1 MDDDRGRGWLLFAG
15 IVLLAGGVMRFFDA
29 LWAFRYHGAV
39 PENLQNAIL
48 GHSLSTYGWLW
59 LIVAIVVFLSG
70 LAVVSQSQMAQWTGQ
85 VGRWIGVIAGFII
98 SFTAIWWMPYYPV
111 WSLLYIGIGVL
122 VLYALVAHG
131 QRQTA

>member
-1 MDDDRGRGWLLFAG
+1 MDDDRGKGWLLFAG
-15 IVLLAGGVMRFFDA
+15 IVLLTGGVMRFFDA

-39 PENLQNAIL
+39 PENLQNAIF
-48 GHSLSTYGWLW
+48 GHSLSTYGWLR
-59 LIVAIVVFLSG
+59 LTVAIVVFLSG
-70 LAVVSQSQMAQWTGQ
+70 LAVVSQSPMAQWTGQ
-85 VGRWIGVIAGFII
+85 AARWIGVLAGFII

-122 VLYALVAHG
+122 VIYALVAHG

>member
-39 PENLQNAIL
+39 PENLENAIF

-70 LAVVSQSQMAQWTGQ
+70 LAVVSQSQMTQWTGQ
-85 VGRWIGVIAGFII
+85 VGRWVGVIAGFII

-122 VLYALVAHG
+122 VIYALVAHG